1 MPVDDGEN
9 VGNLRQVM
17 RDILE
22 TTKAELFTMDM
33 FPPLKECLALLQT
46 SPGRHGRRKDSQ

>member
-1 MPVDDGEN
+1 M
-9 VGNLRQVM
+9 GNLRQVM

-33 FPPLKECLALLQT
+33 FPPQGV
-46 SPGRHGRRKDSQ
+46 SPHYSDTIKVDMGGERFPREK